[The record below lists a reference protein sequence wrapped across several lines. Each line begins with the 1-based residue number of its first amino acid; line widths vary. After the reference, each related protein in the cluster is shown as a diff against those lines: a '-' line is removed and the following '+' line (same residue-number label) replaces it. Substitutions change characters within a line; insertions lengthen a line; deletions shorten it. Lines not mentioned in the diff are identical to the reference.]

1 MRDNLKMLGARGVP
15 FCLYPQ
21 KELAMTIQLSDHFTY
36 SRLVRFTLPSIA
48 MMIFTSIYGVVDGI
62 FVSNFAGK
70 TAFAAINLIIPY
82 LMVFGTLGFMVGTGG
97 TALVSMTLGMGDRKK
112 ANEIFS
118 LLTYTALIGGIALT
132 ILSMVFMRPAAR
144 LLGAE
149 GQMLEDAVTYGYIV
163 QSVLTAYILQYAFQ
177 SFCIA
182 AEKPNLAL
190 NMTLVSGCTN
200 IVLDAL
206 FVGAFRWGLIG
217 AAVATALAQTAGAV
231 IPIVYFARKNPSLL
245 KLGKCRFD
253 GRALLRTATN
263 GSSELMSN
271 LSMSLVSMLYNIQ
284 LMAYAGEDGIAAYG
298 VIMYVNFIFIAV
310 FIGLSIGA
318 APIIGFNHGAQNHT
332 ELRNVLKKCL
342 TLLLGFALV
351 LTLAAELLA
360 RPLAG
365 IFVGYDETLH
375 ELTTRG
381 FRIYI
386 LSFLLCGFNIFG
398 SSFFTALNNGLIS
411 ALISFL
417 RTLVFQIG
425 AVLVLPLI
433 FKLDGIWWS
442 VVAAEL
448 GSLMLTLWFM
458 ARYRHRYHYA

>member
-1 MRDNLKMLGARGVP
+1 
-15 FCLYPQ
+15 
-21 KELAMTIQLSDHFTY
+21 MTIQLSDHFTY
-36 SRLVRFTLPSIA
+36 SRLLRFTLPSIV

-70 TAFAAINLIIPY
+70 TAFAAINLIMPY

-97 TALVSMTLGMGDRKK
+97 TALVSMTLGMGDKK
-112 ANEIFS
+112 RANELFS
-118 LLTYTALIGGIALT
+118 LLTYTALIGGGILT
-132 ILSMVFMRPAAR
+132 VLSMAFMRPAAIA
-144 LLGAE
+144 LGAQ

-182 AEKPNLAL
+182 AEKPNLSL
-190 NMTLVSGCTN
+190 GMTVAAGCIN

-206 FVGAFRWGLIG
+206 FVGVFRWGLIG
-217 AAVATALAQTAGAV
+217 AACATAIAQTIGAI
-231 IPIVYFARKNPSLL
+231 IPIVYFVRPNKSLL
-245 KLGKCRFD
+245 RLGTCKFD
-253 GRALLRTATN
+253 GKALLRTATN

-271 LSMSLVSMLYNIQ
+271 LSMSLVSMLYNLQ

-310 FIGLSIGA
+310 FVGLSIGA
-318 APIIGFNHGAQNHT
+318 APVIGFNHGAQNHP
-332 ELRNVLKKCL
+332 ELKNVLRKCL
-342 TLLLGFALV
+342 TLLAVFAVV
-351 LTLAAELLA
+351 LTGAAELVS

-365 IFVGYDETLH
+365 VFVSYDAGLWDM
-375 ELTTRG
+375 TTRG

-417 RTLVFQIG
+417 RTLVFQIA
-425 AVLVLPLI
+425 AVMLLPMV
-433 FKLDGIWWS
+433 FGLDGIWWS

-448 GSLMLTLWFM
+448 GSLALTVFFLLK
-458 ARYRHRYHYA
+458 YRKRYHYG